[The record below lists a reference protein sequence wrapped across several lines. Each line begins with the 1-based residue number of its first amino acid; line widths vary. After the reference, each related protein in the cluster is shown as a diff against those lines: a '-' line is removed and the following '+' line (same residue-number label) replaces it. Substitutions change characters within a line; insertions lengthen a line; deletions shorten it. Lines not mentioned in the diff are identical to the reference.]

1 MQEYDE
7 SFFRAKANKRAGI
20 TWLALIFIAT
30 IYYGIKTK
38 NGEIARG
45 YFIAFTVVGWVT
57 YITGYIVSMIKG
69 KAAKEYKWVLGICYL
84 LFYAVI
90 AWTALDKISYIFIL
104 PLLSILILYK
114 DPKFIKMIMWFTLF
128 VLISSNIYKGVAKGM
143 MDFVASEECA
153 LQFAI
158 VLCCFAC
165 CSSIRI
171 MSSLSSF
178 AIVLCC
184 FACTN
189 MAIRHLVESDG
200 ALTGSIESELAQVV
214 QTVEQ
219 VKDASNSIVDG
230 VTVVRELADENKQGA
245 NNVVKDMG
253 TLAKNNGILNDKT
266 VSSIEMTK
274 VIDTQVKDVSDL
286 MEEFSK
292 LIEKSVEHADLS
304 ADELTEVVEITNR
317 MSALSSKIETILET
331 FKKEFENVKQ
341 ETSTI
346 EGITSQTNLLALNAS
361 IEAARAGEA
370 GKGFAVVAD
379 QIRSLSSGTQDSSNS
394 IMEALSHLEATS
406 DEMLQSITE
415 TVELIQLNIEK
426 VSTVNKSVSDI
437 TSDATSLGDNIK
449 VVDSAVKQV
458 ENSNETLTANMNQVG
473 EIMQIMTESINNAE
487 QTTKTMLSKY
497 EASAKSATDIESV
510 VGELMEELGIGGFMN
525 VSDIK
530 SGMKF
535 RMVIEDQTNAK
546 EEYTGEVVD
555 RKDNNVYININNRA
569 AFDDK
574 RRNLKCSFNAV
585 VDNVLYCWNGIAIH
599 NVKAG
604 EKGQFKLTIDTN
616 PQVYNRRKYPRMPLD
631 NKCTISVDGTDITYY
646 GHMVNISAN
655 GFAFSVNDSS
665 FENMKGK
672 NIVIEIDNFD
682 VIKDKE
688 IQGCIIRCSNDE
700 GNYIVGCRM
709 PEDSNEIK
717 DYVNKNY
724 SE

>member
-153 LQFAI
+153 LQ
-158 VLCCFAC
+158 
-165 CSSIRI
+165 
-171 MSSLSSF
+171 F

-487 QTTKTMLSKY
+487 QTNKTMLSKY

-700 GNYIVGCRM
+700 GNYNVGCRM

>member
-153 LQFAI
+153 LQ
-158 VLCCFAC
+158 
-165 CSSIRI
+165 
-171 MSSLSSF
+171 F

-426 VSTVNKSVSDI
+426 VSTINKSVSDI

>member
-165 CSSIRI
+165 
-171 MSSLSSF
+171 
-178 AIVLCC
+178 
-184 FACTN
+184 TN

-253 TLAKNNGILNDKT
+253 TLAKNNDILNDKT

-304 ADELTEVVEITNR
+304 ADELTEVVDITNR
-317 MSALSSKIETILET
+317 MSVLSSKIETILET

-379 QIRSLSSGTQDSSNS
+379 QIRSLSSGTQESSNS

-406 DEMLQSITE
+406 DEMLESITE

-497 EASAKSATDIESV
+497 EASARSATDIESV

-535 RMVIEDQTNAK
+535 RMVIEGQTNAR

>member
-165 CSSIRI
+165 
-171 MSSLSSF
+171 
-178 AIVLCC
+178 
-184 FACTN
+184 TN

-292 LIEKSVEHADLS
+292 LIEKSVKHADLS

>member
-165 CSSIRI
+165 
-171 MSSLSSF
+171 
-178 AIVLCC
+178 
-184 FACTN
+184 TN

-331 FKKEFENVKQ
+331 FKKEFENVKR

-406 DEMLQSITE
+406 DEMLESITE

-449 VVDSAVKQV
+449 IVDSAVKQV

-473 EIMQIMTESINNAE
+473 EIMQIMTDSINNAE

-497 EASAKSATDIESV
+497 EASARSATDIESV

-535 RMVIEDQTNAK
+535 RMVIEGQTNAR

-569 AFDDK
+569 TFDDK

-585 VDNVLYCWNGIAIH
+585 VDNVLYCWNDIAIH

-665 FENMKGK
+665 FETMKGQ

>member
-165 CSSIRI
+165 
-171 MSSLSSF
+171 
-178 AIVLCC
+178 
-184 FACTN
+184 TN

-230 VTVVRELADENKQGA
+230 ITVVRELADENKQGA

>member
-7 SFFRAKANKRAGI
+7 SFFRAKANKRAGL

-153 LQFAI
+153 LQ
-158 VLCCFAC
+158 
-165 CSSIRI
+165 
-171 MSSLSSF
+171 F

-317 MSALSSKIETILET
+317 MSALSSEIETILET

>member
-20 TWLALIFIAT
+20 TCLSLFFIAT

-153 LQFAI
+153 LQ
-158 VLCCFAC
+158 
-165 CSSIRI
+165 
-171 MSSLSSF
+171 F

>member
-153 LQFAI
+153 LQ
-158 VLCCFAC
+158 
-165 CSSIRI
+165 
-171 MSSLSSF
+171 F

-437 TSDATSLGDNIK
+437 TSDATSLGDNKK

-585 VDNVLYCWNGIAIH
+585 VDNVLYCWNGISIH

-709 PEDSNEIK
+709 PDDSNEIK

>member
-45 YFIAFTVVGWVT
+45 YFIAFTAVGWVT

-153 LQFAI
+153 LQ
-158 VLCCFAC
+158 
-165 CSSIRI
+165 
-171 MSSLSSF
+171 F

-709 PEDSNEIK
+709 PDDSNEIK

>member
-153 LQFAI
+153 LQ
-158 VLCCFAC
+158 
-165 CSSIRI
+165 
-171 MSSLSSF
+171 F

-672 NIVIEIDNFD
+672 NMVIEIDNFD

>member
-153 LQFAI
+153 LQ
-158 VLCCFAC
+158 
-165 CSSIRI
+165 
-171 MSSLSSF
+171 F

-535 RMVIEDQTNAK
+535 RMVIEDQTNSK

-665 FENMKGK
+665 FETMKGQ

>member
-104 PLLSILILYK
+104 PFLSILILYK

-153 LQFAI
+153 LQ
-158 VLCCFAC
+158 
-165 CSSIRI
+165 
-171 MSSLSSF
+171 F

>member
-165 CSSIRI
+165 
-171 MSSLSSF
+171 
-178 AIVLCC
+178 
-184 FACTN
+184 TN

-317 MSALSSKIETILET
+317 MSTLSSKIETILET

>member
-153 LQFAI
+153 LQ
-158 VLCCFAC
+158 
-165 CSSIRI
+165 
-171 MSSLSSF
+171 F

-406 DEMLQSITE
+406 DEMLESITE

-535 RMVIEDQTNAK
+535 RMVIEGQTNAR

-665 FENMKGK
+665 FETMKGQ

>member
-153 LQFAI
+153 LQ
-158 VLCCFAC
+158 
-165 CSSIRI
+165 
-171 MSSLSSF
+171 F

-473 EIMQIMTESINNAE
+473 EIMQIMTESINNVE

>member
-165 CSSIRI
+165 
-171 MSSLSSF
+171 
-178 AIVLCC
+178 
-184 FACTN
+184 TN

-253 TLAKNNGILNDKT
+253 TLAKNNDILNDKT

-304 ADELTEVVEITNR
+304 ADELTEVVDITNR
-317 MSALSSKIETILET
+317 MSVLSSKIETILET

-406 DEMLQSITE
+406 DEMLESITE

-449 VVDSAVKQV
+449 IVDSAVKQV

-535 RMVIEDQTNAK
+535 RMVIEGQTNAR

-569 AFDDK
+569 TFDDK

-585 VDNVLYCWNGIAIH
+585 VDNVLYCWNDIAIH

-665 FENMKGK
+665 FETMKGQ

>member
-165 CSSIRI
+165 
-171 MSSLSSF
+171 
-178 AIVLCC
+178 
-184 FACTN
+184 TN

-253 TLAKNNGILNDKT
+253 TLARNNGILNDKT

-292 LIEKSVEHADLS
+292 LIEKSVKHADLS

-406 DEMLQSITE
+406 DEMLESITE

-473 EIMQIMTESINNAE
+473 EIMQIMTDSINNAE

-535 RMVIEDQTNAK
+535 RMVIEGQTNAR

-616 PQVYNRRKYPRMPLD
+616 PQVYNRRKYPRMSLD

>member
-69 KAAKEYKWVLGICYL
+69 KAAKEYKWVLGIFYL

-153 LQFAI
+153 LQ
-158 VLCCFAC
+158 
-165 CSSIRI
+165 
-171 MSSLSSF
+171 F

-709 PEDSNEIK
+709 PDDSNEIK

>member
-153 LQFAI
+153 LQ
-158 VLCCFAC
+158 
-165 CSSIRI
+165 
-171 MSSLSSF
+171 F

-406 DEMLQSITE
+406 DEMLESITE

-437 TSDATSLGDNIK
+437 TSDATSLGDSIK

>member
-165 CSSIRI
+165 
-171 MSSLSSF
+171 
-178 AIVLCC
+178 
-184 FACTN
+184 TN

-219 VKDASNSIVDG
+219 VKDASNSIIDG

-709 PEDSNEIK
+709 PDDSNEIK

>member
-165 CSSIRI
+165 
-171 MSSLSSF
+171 
-178 AIVLCC
+178 
-184 FACTN
+184 TN

-304 ADELTEVVEITNR
+304 ADELTEVVDITNR
-317 MSALSSKIETILET
+317 MSVLSSKIETILET

-406 DEMLQSITE
+406 DEMLESITE

-497 EASAKSATDIESV
+497 EASARSATDIESV

-535 RMVIEDQTNAK
+535 RMVIEGQTNAR

-569 AFDDK
+569 TFDDK

>member
-153 LQFAI
+153 LQ
-158 VLCCFAC
+158 
-165 CSSIRI
+165 
-171 MSSLSSF
+171 F

-672 NIVIEIDNFD
+672 NSVIEIDNFD

>member
-153 LQFAI
+153 LQ
-158 VLCCFAC
+158 
-165 CSSIRI
+165 
-171 MSSLSSF
+171 F

-574 RRNLKCSFNAV
+574 RRNLRCSFNAV

>member
-153 LQFAI
+153 LQ
-158 VLCCFAC
+158 
-165 CSSIRI
+165 
-171 MSSLSSF
+171 F

-406 DEMLQSITE
+406 DEMLQSISE
-415 TVELIQLNIEK
+415 TVELIQLNIEM

-449 VVDSAVKQV
+449 VVDRAVKQV

>member
-153 LQFAI
+153 LQ
-158 VLCCFAC
+158 
-165 CSSIRI
+165 
-171 MSSLSSF
+171 F

-616 PQVYNRRKYPRMPLD
+616 PQVYNRRKYLRMPLD

>member
-143 MDFVASEECA
+143 TDFVASEECA
-153 LQFAI
+153 LQ
-158 VLCCFAC
+158 
-165 CSSIRI
+165 
-171 MSSLSSF
+171 F

-406 DEMLQSITE
+406 DEMLESITE

>member
-153 LQFAI
+153 LQ
-158 VLCCFAC
+158 
-165 CSSIRI
+165 
-171 MSSLSSF
+171 F

-346 EGITSQTNLLALNAS
+346 EGITSQTNLLALNAT

>member
-153 LQFAI
+153 LQ
-158 VLCCFAC
+158 
-165 CSSIRI
+165 
-171 MSSLSSF
+171 F

-346 EGITSQTNLLALNAS
+346 EEITSQTNLLALNAS

>member
-165 CSSIRI
+165 
-171 MSSLSSF
+171 
-178 AIVLCC
+178 
-184 FACTN
+184 TN

-304 ADELTEVVEITNR
+304 ADELTEVVDITNR
-317 MSALSSKIETILET
+317 MSVLSSKIETILET

-406 DEMLQSITE
+406 DEMLESITE

-497 EASAKSATDIESV
+497 EASARSATDIESV

-535 RMVIEDQTNAK
+535 RMVIEGQTNAR

>member
-153 LQFAI
+153 LQ
-158 VLCCFAC
+158 
-165 CSSIRI
+165 
-171 MSSLSSF
+171 F

-672 NIVIEIDNFD
+672 NIVID

-709 PEDSNEIK
+709 PDDSNEIK

>member
-128 VLISSNIYKGVAKGM
+128 VLIGSNIYKGVAKGM

-153 LQFAI
+153 LQ
-158 VLCCFAC
+158 
-165 CSSIRI
+165 
-171 MSSLSSF
+171 F

>member
-153 LQFAI
+153 LQ
-158 VLCCFAC
+158 
-165 CSSIRI
+165 
-171 MSSLSSF
+171 F

-406 DEMLQSITE
+406 DEMLESITE

-646 GHMVNISAN
+646 GHLVNISAN

>member
-165 CSSIRI
+165 
-171 MSSLSSF
+171 
-178 AIVLCC
+178 
-184 FACTN
+184 TN

-200 ALTGSIESELAQVV
+200 ALTGAIESELAQVV

-709 PEDSNEIK
+709 PDDSNEIK

>member
-30 IYYGIKTK
+30 IHYGIKTK

-153 LQFAI
+153 LQ
-158 VLCCFAC
+158 
-165 CSSIRI
+165 
-171 MSSLSSF
+171 F

-304 ADELTEVVEITNR
+304 ADELTEVVDITNR
-317 MSALSSKIETILET
+317 MSVLSSKIETILET

-406 DEMLQSITE
+406 DEMLESITE

-497 EASAKSATDIESV
+497 EASARSATDIESV

-535 RMVIEDQTNAK
+535 RMVIEGQTNAR

-585 VDNVLYCWNGIAIH
+585 VDNVLYCWNDIAIH

-665 FENMKGK
+665 FETMKGQ

>member
-165 CSSIRI
+165 
-171 MSSLSSF
+171 
-178 AIVLCC
+178 
-184 FACTN
+184 TN

-253 TLAKNNGILNDKT
+253 KLAKNNGILNDKT

-709 PEDSNEIK
+709 PDDSNEIK

>member
-165 CSSIRI
+165 
-171 MSSLSSF
+171 
-178 AIVLCC
+178 
-184 FACTN
+184 TN

-274 VIDTQVKDVSDL
+274 VIDTHVKDVSDL

>member
-165 CSSIRI
+165 
-171 MSSLSSF
+171 
-178 AIVLCC
+178 
-184 FACTN
+184 TN

-200 ALTGSIESELAQVV
+200 ALPGSIESELAQVV

>member
-69 KAAKEYKWVLGICYL
+69 KAAKEYKCVLGICYL

-153 LQFAI
+153 LQ
-158 VLCCFAC
+158 
-165 CSSIRI
+165 
-171 MSSLSSF
+171 F